1 MDSMA
6 RRYLPEIVDLL
17 ENWGRYFIGRADAPG
32 HCRSIEHR
40 YRPISDGAEK
50 ECPNRRPEPDM
61 HSAVLIEKTL
71 CNPGFPKKERTLIKW
86 EFLFY
91 NRNGHSRHARRI
103 CRELGVRYG
112 NDGEQYKIEIYRA
125 CLMLKNRLAKKTGH
139 VYNVN
144 LQVSLSVRAVGC
156 VSTLAGVEPRRKQAI
171 TR

>member
-17 ENWGRYFIGRADAPG
+17 ENWARYFKDRADAPG
-32 HCRSIEHR
+32 HCRSIEHQ
-40 YRPISDGAEK
+40 YQSKSPGAEK
-50 ECPNRRPEPDM
+50 ECPHYRPEPDV
-61 HSAVLIEKTL
+61 HSAVLVEKTL
-71 CNPGFPKKERTLIKW
+71 CGIGFPKKERTLIKW

-91 NRNGHSRHARRI
+91 NRDELTKTRRF

-112 NDGEQYKIEIYRA
+112 NNGEQYEIEIYRA

-144 LQVSLSVRAVGC
+144 HKLLSP
-156 VSTLAGVEPRRKQAI
+156 SEPLDVYLPLRG
-171 TR
+171 